1 MAVARTSRLTGKYY
15 LTTEPTISQV
25 EILKCGKGGGKR
37 WITRQKELVANVHTF
52 IWWYVAISTN
62 TLTPMIMP
70 AVTFTMN
77 PPMITN
83 MSLDPLSPRTLAL
96 PAKTGGA
103 GGWLTASPTI
113 INLPRLSHQRRPQA
127 ARPFKTA
134 GGAERTHPSGRP
146 RQGRP

>member
-15 LTTEPTISQV
+15 LTTELTISQV

-77 PPMITN
+77 PPMITK
-83 MSLDPLSPRTLAL
+83 MSLDPLSPRTLAH

-103 GGWLTASPTI
+103 GGWLT
-113 INLPRLSHQRRPQA
+113 LPANAHGFAVADGCEDTALQGDGENCNRKPQLFLA
-127 ARPFKTA
+127 A
-134 GGAERTHPSGRP
+134 
-146 RQGRP
+146 